1 MLIIG
6 WRTDYNILV
15 VFWIQEGLWSRPR
28 SLRYVTLYYR
38 CLYQWPFFHIY
49 VETPGPALNVRQI
62 YIYFFLF
69 SRKQKTGKMIAS
81 DLWQTFSH
89 VELHLQLKEH
99 LMACPLVTWKKKKK
113 AQRQVYH
120 RPFVGKYFAK
130 IYYKNINVST
140 TNHFTLVDKAIYI
153 CTHEL
158 SHRHA
163 SQSETEGSG

>member
-1 MLIIG
+1 
-6 WRTDYNILV
+6 
-15 VFWIQEGLWSRPR
+15 
-28 SLRYVTLYYR
+28 
-38 CLYQWPFFHIY
+38 
-49 VETPGPALNVRQI
+49 
-62 YIYFFLF
+62 
-69 SRKQKTGKMIAS
+69 MIAA

-99 LMACPLVTWKKKKK
+99 SIAFPRVTWFKKKT
-113 AQRQVYH
+113 QEQIYH

-158 SHRHA
+158 SHRHT
-163 SQSETEGSG
+163 SQSETEGTR